1 MKKKLITLALLASL
15 GTSAFATEVKK
26 EEDFSRKYK
35 AIVLQSV
42 VFGKTKVLAEGNEVS
57 SAVGT
62 GAVVGAGAVAGIAA
76 VNGAN
81 MNGVVNGAA
90 GGLVIGA
97 IAGLIGGAIASSANA
112 STIECMDNATNN
124 GEKME
129 CASTT
134 WAHIHQLYAQAGL
147 VTGSVPIPMPLNMDN
162 TRQTLGAFWEDNP
175 APQFDANGSPV
186 IKFATVNADSV
197 PAVIT
202 ITGKYMGEKYAE
214 QYPASEGYEWAIT
227 SVQKYNKPVVVRNFL
242 DREQWD
248 AKVVPFLNDPANQ
261 LKG

>member
-1 MKKKLITLALLASL
+1 MKKKLMALALLASL
-15 GTSAFATEVKK
+15 GTSAFAAELPKDQ
-26 EEDFSRKYK
+26 DFSRKYK
-35 AIVLQSV
+35 ALVLQSV
-42 VFGKTKVLAEGNEVS
+42 VFGKTKVMAEGNEVG

-62 GAVVGAGAVAGIAA
+62 GAVVGAGAVAGFAA
-76 VNGAN
+76 VNGAT

-90 GGLVIGA
+90 SGLVVGA
-97 IAGLIGGAIASSANA
+97 VAGVITGGIASAANG

-147 VTGSVPIPMPLNMDN
+147 VTGSVPQPMPLNTDN

-175 APQFDANGSPV
+175 VPQFDTKGSPV

-197 PAVIT
+197 PTVIT
-202 ITGKYMGEKYAE
+202 ITGKYMGEAYAE

-227 SVQKYNKPVVVRNFL
+227 SVQKYNKPVVVRNLL

-248 AKVVPFLNDPANQ
+248 TKMAPFLNDPANQ

>member
-1 MKKKLITLALLASL
+1 MKRKLIALALLASI
-15 GTSAFATEVKK
+15 GTSVFATEVKK

-35 AIVLQSV
+35 AMVLQSV
-42 VFGKTKVLAEGNEVS
+42 VFGKAKVLAEGNEVS
-57 SAVGT
+57 GAVAT
-62 GAVVGAGAVAGIAA
+62 SAVVGAGAVAGLATA
-76 VNGAN
+76 NGAA

-90 GGLVIGA
+90 SGLIVGA
-97 IAGLIGGAIASSANA
+97 IAGLIIGAIASSANA

-147 VTGSVPIPMPLNMDN
+147 TTRDVPVPMPLNLDN

-175 APQFDANGSPV
+175 TPQKLSDGTPI
-186 IKFATVNADSV
+186 IKFATVNMESV
-197 PAVIT
+197 PTVIT
-202 ITGKYMGEKYAE
+202 IAGEFKGEGYAV
-214 QYPASEGYEWAIT
+214 QYPESLGYEWKIQ
-227 SVQKYNKPVVVRNFL
+227 SVQKYDKSVVVRNLL

-248 AKVVPFLNDPANQ
+248 SKVVPFLNDPTNFA
-261 LKG
+261 KS